1 MMGQI
6 LNILGFTGH
15 LSVSPTQLWHSN
27 VKIVIDNTD
36 KRMDVAVFHT
46 LYNEIT
52 SNIS

>member
-15 LSVSPTQLWHSN
+15 LYVSPAELWHSK
-27 VKIVIDNTD
+27 VTIAIDNTD
-36 KRMDVAVFHT
+36 KKMDVAVFHT

-52 SNIS
+52 SNMP

>member
-15 LSVSPTQLWHSN
+15 LYVSPAELWHSN
-27 VKIVIDNTD
+27 VTIAIDNTD
-36 KRMDVAVFHT
+36 KKMDIAVFHT

-52 SNIS
+52 SNMP